1 MSFRWLILLALLTLL
16 SGCAIRSYNAANYEA
31 CLPELEAD
39 RQARQADFFSYTPE
53 RFDECRAPARY
64 GD

>member
-1 MSFRWLILLALLTLL
+1 MSFRWLILLVLL
-16 SGCAIRSYNAANYEA
+16 SGCALQSYNSANYEA
-31 CLPELEAD
+31 CLPALEED
-39 RQARQADFFSYTPE
+39 RQAREADFFSYNPE